1 MVVEDQMILTKE
13 VKSLRKICNEFIIK
27 YKMVQKSVK
36 KDDRK
41 YKKNKIN
48 IIKN

>member
-1 MVVEDQMILTKE
+1 MEDRMFLTKE
-13 VKSLRKICNEFIIK
+13 VKILRKIYDELIIK

-36 KDDRK
+36 KYYRR

>member
-1 MVVEDQMILTKE
+1 MILTKE
-13 VKSLRKICNEFIIK
+13 VKSLRKIYDELKIK

-36 KDDRK
+36 KDYRR

>member
-1 MVVEDQMILTKE
+1 MEDQTFLTEE
-13 VKSLRKICNEFIIK
+13 VKSLRKICDEFIIK

-36 KDDRK
+36 KDYRK

>member
-1 MVVEDQMILTKE
+1 MEDQTFLTEE
-13 VKSLRKICNEFIIK
+13 VKSLRKIYDEFIIK

-36 KDDRK
+36 KDYRK

>member
-1 MVVEDQMILTKE
+1 MEDQMFLTKK
-13 VKSLRKICNEFIIK
+13 VKNLRKIYDEFIIK

-36 KDDRK
+36 KDYRR

>member
-1 MVVEDQMILTKE
+1 MEDQTFLTEE
-13 VKSLRKICNEFIIK
+13 VKSLRKIYDEFIIK
-27 YKMVQKSVK
+27 YKMVQKNVK
-36 KDDRK
+36 KDYRK

>member
-1 MVVEDQMILTKE
+1 MKDQIFLTKE
-13 VKSLRKICNEFIIK
+13 VKSLRKIYDKLIIK
-27 YKMVQKSVK
+27 YKMVQKSEK
-36 KDDRK
+36 KDYRK

>member
-1 MVVEDQMILTKE
+1 MFLTKE
-13 VKSLRKICNEFIIK
+13 VKSLRKIYDELIIK
-27 YKMVQKSVK
+27 YKMVQKRVK
-36 KDDRK
+36 KDYRK

>member
-1 MVVEDQMILTKE
+1 MEDQLFLTDE
-13 VKSLRKICNEFIIK
+13 VKSPRKIYDEFIIK
-27 YKMVQKSVK
+27 YKMVQKNVK
-36 KDDRK
+36 KDYRK

>member
-1 MVVEDQMILTKE
+1 MFLTKE
-13 VKSLRKICNEFIIK
+13 VKILRKIYDELIIK

-36 KDDRK
+36 KDYRR